1 MSRKFVLSRFQR
13 WLLGSLKAVPGEDGR
28 LFKRLPINQ
37 SGILVETGYRKAI
50 WAELLGPI
58 NKSAEWN
65 ESNH

>member
-1 MSRKFVLSRFQR
+1 
-13 WLLGSLKAVPGEDGR
+13 LKAVPGEDGR